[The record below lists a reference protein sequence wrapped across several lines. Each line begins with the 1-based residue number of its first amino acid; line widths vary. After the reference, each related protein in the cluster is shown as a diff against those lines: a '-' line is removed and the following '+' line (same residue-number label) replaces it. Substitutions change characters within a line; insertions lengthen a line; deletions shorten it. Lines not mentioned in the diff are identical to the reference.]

1 MSRTNAENAV
11 HASLNA
17 LRKINLAK
25 DDIDYTKKYS
35 PFSTIDKNLLGEHI
49 ASIAS
54 FYPEFIEDFKDFLD
68 KEVENIDIKLKEL

>member
-1 MSRTNAENAV
+1 MNLENKALV
-11 HASLNA
+11 LGLLSA
-17 LRKINLAK
+17 LRKINSVK
-25 DDIDYTKKYS
+25 DDIDYIKS
-35 PFSTIDKNLLGEHI
+35 IRCSTTDKNLLGEKI

>member
-1 MSRTNAENAV
+1 MNLENK
-11 HASLNA
+11 SLVLGLLSA
-17 LRKINLAK
+17 LRKINSVK
-25 DDIDYTKKYS
+25 DDIDYTKSIHY
-35 PFSTIDKNLLGEHI
+35 STIDKNLLGEHI

>member
-1 MSRTNAENAV
+1 MNLENKALV
-11 HASLNA
+11 FGLLNA
-17 LRKINLAK
+17 LRKINSAK
-25 DDIDYTKKYS
+25 DDIDCTKS
-35 PFSTIDKNLLGEHI
+35 IHCSTIDKNLLGEHI